1 MPTAT
6 GRMTADEKREADR
19 IRSRNARLQLT
30 ARLTTPDWIAAEADR
45 FEAGL
50 RAHRLGQADG
60 SIKAYEAFTQEYEA
74 GDEYVVDR
82 VKIDAGKARAYGVG
96 DELERRGIDV
106 WTMLSFGLFAGRSTV
121 RHILE
126 AR

>member
-19 IRSRNARLQLT
+19 IRSRNARLELT
-30 ARLTTPDWIAAEADR
+30 ARLTTPEWITAEADR

-50 RAHRLGQADG
+50 AAHRAGQATG
-60 SIKAYEAFTQEYEA
+60 TIKAYESFQQVYSA
-74 GDEYVVDR
+74 GDEYVVNR
-82 VKIDAGKARAYGVG
+82 VKLDEGKARAYGVS
-96 DELERRGIDV
+96 DELRRRGVDHHC
-106 WTMLSFGLFAGRSTV
+106 MMSFGLYAGRNTV
-121 RHILE
+121 LYHVE